1 MNFLIVSARYLNT
14 CRNSQRTKHG
24 SIKMKQN
31 VLRRNDGNRSYNE
44 WQPTETREQN
54 EKHLL
59 NSNLNN
65 DLFI

>member
-1 MNFLIVSARYLNT
+1 
-14 CRNSQRTKHG
+14 
-24 SIKMKQN
+24 MKQN
-31 VLRRNDGNRSYNE
+31 VLRRNDENRSYNE

>member
-1 MNFLIVSARYLNT
+1 
-14 CRNSQRTKHG
+14 
-24 SIKMKQN
+24 MKQN

-44 WQPTETREQN
+44 WQPTETGEQN